1 MTEEIQDIFDEIR
14 NIMQPDMDCTA
25 RYHALDALLLRAL
38 KDRTRHSPVDFTHTA
53 ARLYWLCKQT
63 GHPSHPLEV
72 FRARAG
78 RIQKG
83 LFLPD
88 GEDEAY
94 DLKAVC
100 EGLAA
105 FYQTHVPEDVQ
116 KRLPRHWRPA
126 PAPAEKVPQA
136 KRIRITVHRW
146 DEHFIY
152 GKDHTHPTEQLLK
165 VEYADETDR
174 TFADLKEQLYEGAQ
188 LNLLSVKAIKAEGAY
203 PYVLKPEMLVLD
215 PDFLIDITALCAC
228 IRPYGYSAYTHLL
241 NKFAPPARSA
251 AIQLG
256 NAANQFLDDC
266 VNENRDLER
275 AKTSENEVFRLGSA
289 ERERFIQN
297 RDLERED
304 RACPESAGRER
315 FIQNADGTAE
325 AELYL
330 RSMQNSFRI
339 SPLAWSTL
347 PDIDRDF
354 FNRCEMQFHHIRQTV
369 RNSFSA
375 AGIDIRKTE
384 VELEPSFLCEALG
397 LQGRMDL
404 LTRNADK
411 LVELKSGKADEYPY
425 RSPKD
430 EHRLQMALYKEILY
444 YNLDRR
450 HEQVQSYLF
459 YSRYPGLY
467 AVDVPRSHIRRAM
480 ALRNAILHIEH
491 RLRRGES
498 RALIDELTEER
509 LNVNGRG
516 DRLYTRYLRPRM
528 MEILTPLHGMRGAE
542 ADYFHRFLTF
552 TAREQFRAKVGDDR
566 ADSPGGFS
574 ETWCCDT
581 LTKQQNG
588 NILTGLKLHPVPDEE
603 GAIVRLDLKLP
614 EYGEDFLPNFRQGD
628 MVMLYERNHEGDN
641 VTNKQFFRCTI
652 EEIHP
657 EHMLLK
663 LSYKQRNAGV
673 FHPDSLYAIEPGYMD
688 ATFNQAYSGLF
699 SLLTAP
705 RERKELLLGIRPPAT
720 DPSVRLHRHYLN
732 EEIDRIVLKA
742 KQARDYFLL
751 VGPPGTGK
759 TSVALKS
766 MVEEFLSDSPQKTLL
781 LMAYTNRAVDE
792 ICHTLSAIN
801 PAPEYIRIGQEL
813 NCAPDFRPRLM
824 KHVIG
829 DATSRKEIYE
839 KLAPVR
845 VFAGTISSLCSQTE
859 LFSLKVIDVAIID
872 EASQVLEPQLLP
884 LLCATTAVNRGDYN
898 LNRLAIGKFI
908 LIGDHKQL
916 PAVVSQPREMSRVT
930 EDSLQA
936 IGLTDCRNSLFE
948 RLHRLSSLQGTKNIV
963 EMLHRQGRMHPS
975 ICEFVNRNYYNGGLD
990 AVPLPH
996 QQEPL
1001 AFGTRP
1007 DDDRWTAFVA
1017 GTRMAFISVQ
1027 ADEAEYY
1034 TKIES
1039 KQEQTKLAQGLP
1051 NVGDSSKSNKRE
1063 AETVARLIHT
1073 LCQLYSRSGIPFS
1086 PCKQI
1091 GIIVPFR
1098 AQIAMIR
1105 KALAERHIPDTAD
1118 ITIDTVERYQGSQRD
1133 IIIFS
1138 TTVSRP
1144 YQLSILSEPV
1154 MTDGREI
1161 DRKLNV
1167 ALTRARKQFFMTGNE
1182 TLLRNCTAYRKFLDF
1197 LSKEQILRL

>member
-14 NIMQPDMDCTA
+14 NIMQPDMDHTA
-25 RYHALDALLLRAL
+25 RYHALDTLLLRAL

-53 ARLYWLCKQT
+53 ARLHWLCKQT

-83 LFLPD
+83 LFLPN

-126 PAPAEKVPQA
+126 PAPAEKVLQA

-174 TFADLKEQLYEGAQ
+174 TFADLNGQLYEGAQ

-228 IRPYGYSAYTHLL
+228 IKPYGYSAYTHLL

-266 VNENRDLER
+266 VNE
-275 AKTSENEVFRLGSA
+275 
-289 ERERFIQN
+289 
-297 RDLERED
+297 
-304 RACPESAGRER
+304 R
-315 FIQNADGTAE
+315 FIQNADGTTE

-330 RSMQNSFRI
+330 RSMQNSFRF

-375 AGIDIRKTE
+375 AGIDIRQTE

-425 RSPKD
+425 HSPKE
-430 EHRLQMALYKEILY
+430 EHSLQMALYKEILY

-450 HEQVQSYLF
+450 REQVQSYLF

-498 RALIDELTEER
+498 RTLIEELTEER
-509 LNVNGRG
+509 LNVDGRA
-516 DRLYTRYLRPRM
+516 DRLYSRYLRPRM
-528 MEILTPLHGMRGAE
+528 MEILAPLHGMRGVE

-566 ADSPGGFS
+566 ADSPGGFA

-581 LTKQQNG
+581 QTKQQNG

-603 GAIVRLDLKLP
+603 GAVVRLDLQLP

-657 EHMLLK
+657 ERMLLK
-663 LSYKQRNAGV
+663 LSYKQRNAEV
-673 FHPDSLYAIEPGYMD
+673 FRPDSLYAVEPGYMD

-766 MVEEFLSDSPQKTLL
+766 MVEEFLSDHPQKTLL

-813 NCAPDFRPRLM
+813 NCAPDFRTRLM

-845 VFAGTISSLCSQTE
+845 VFASTISSLCSQTE

-884 LLCATTAVNRGDYN
+884 LLCATTPVNRGDYN

-948 RLHRLSSLQGTKNIV
+948 RLHRLNSLQGTEGIV

-996 QQEPL
+996 QQKPL
-1001 AFGTRP
+1001 AFGIRP

-1034 TKIES
+1034 I
-1039 KQEQTKLAQGLP
+1039 
-1051 NVGDSSKSNKRE
+1051 KSNKRE
-1063 AETVARLIHT
+1063 AETVAHLVHT
-1073 LCQLYSRSGIPFS
+1073 LCQLHSRSGIPFS

-1105 KALAERHIPDTAD
+1105 KALAERHIPDTTG

-1144 YQLSILSEPV
+1144 YQLPILSEPV
-1154 MTDGREI
+1154 MTDGREL

-1182 TLLRNCTAYRKFLDF
+1182 TLLRKCTAYREFLDF
-1197 LSKEQILRL
+1197 LSKGQILRL

>member
-38 KDRTRHSPVDFTHTA
+38 KDRTRHSTVDFTHTA
-53 ARLYWLCKQT
+53 ARLHWLCKQT

-83 LFLPD
+83 LFLPN
-88 GEDEAY
+88 GKDEAY

-126 PAPAEKVPQA
+126 PAPAEKVLQA

-174 TFADLKEQLYEGAQ
+174 TFADLNGQLYEGAQ

-228 IRPYGYSAYTHLL
+228 IKPYGYSAYTHLL

-266 VNENRDLER
+266 VNE
-275 AKTSENEVFRLGSA
+275 
-289 ERERFIQN
+289 
-297 RDLERED
+297 
-304 RACPESAGRER
+304 R
-315 FIQNADGTAE
+315 FIQNADGTTE

-330 RSMQNSFRI
+330 RSMQNSFRF

-375 AGIDIRKTE
+375 AGIDIRQTE

-425 RSPKD
+425 RSPKE
-430 EHRLQMALYKEILY
+430 EHCLQMALYKEILY

-450 HEQVQSYLF
+450 REQVQSYLF

-498 RALIDELTEER
+498 RTLIEELTEER
-509 LNVNGRG
+509 LNVDGRA

-528 MEILTPLHGMRGAE
+528 MEILAPLHGMRGVE

-566 ADSPGGFS
+566 ADSPGGFA

-581 LTKQQNG
+581 QTKQQNG
-588 NILTGLKLHPVPDEE
+588 NILTGLKLYPVPDEE
-603 GAIVRLDLKLP
+603 GAVVRLDLQLP

-657 EHMLLK
+657 ERMLLK
-663 LSYKQRNAGV
+663 LSYKQRNAEV
-673 FHPDSLYAIEPGYMD
+673 FRPDSLYAVEPGYMD

-720 DPSVRLHRHYLN
+720 DSSVRLHRHYLN

-766 MVEEFLSDSPQKTLL
+766 MVEEFLSDHPQKTLL

-845 VFAGTISSLCSQTE
+845 VFASTISSLCSQTE

-884 LLCATTAVNRGDYN
+884 LLCATTPVNRGDYN

-948 RLHRLSSLQGTKNIV
+948 RLHRLNSLQGTEGIV

-1001 AFGTRP
+1001 AFGIRP

-1034 TKIES
+1034 I
-1039 KQEQTKLAQGLP
+1039 
-1051 NVGDSSKSNKRE
+1051 KSNKRE
-1063 AETVARLIHT
+1063 AETVAHLVHT
-1073 LCQLYSRSGIPFS
+1073 LCQLHSRSGIPFS

-1144 YQLSILSEPV
+1144 YQLPILSEPV
-1154 MTDGREI
+1154 MTDGREL

-1182 TLLRNCTAYRKFLDF
+1182 TLLRKCTAYREFLDF
-1197 LSKEQILRL
+1197 LSKGQILRL

>member
-14 NIMQPDMDCTA
+14 NIMQPDMDHTA
-25 RYHALDALLLRAL
+25 RYHALDTLLLRAL

-53 ARLYWLCKQT
+53 ARLHWLCKQT

-83 LFLPD
+83 LFLPN
-88 GEDEAY
+88 GEDETY

-126 PAPAEKVPQA
+126 PAPAEKVLQA

-174 TFADLKEQLYEGAQ
+174 TFADLNGQLYEGAQ

-228 IRPYGYSAYTHLL
+228 IKPYGYSAYTHLL

-266 VNENRDLER
+266 VNE
-275 AKTSENEVFRLGSA
+275 
-289 ERERFIQN
+289 
-297 RDLERED
+297 
-304 RACPESAGRER
+304 R
-315 FIQNADGTAE
+315 FIQNADGTTE

-330 RSMQNSFRI
+330 RSMQNSFRF

-375 AGIDIRKTE
+375 AGIDIRQTE

-425 RSPKD
+425 HSPKE
-430 EHRLQMALYKEILY
+430 EHSLQMALYKEILY

-450 HEQVQSYLF
+450 REQVQSYLF

-498 RALIDELTEER
+498 RTLIEELTEER
-509 LNVNGRG
+509 LNVDGRA
-516 DRLYTRYLRPRM
+516 DRLYSRYLRPRM
-528 MEILTPLHGMRGAE
+528 MEILAPLHGMRGVE

-566 ADSPGGFS
+566 ADSPGGFA

-581 LTKQQNG
+581 QTKQQNG

-603 GAIVRLDLKLP
+603 GAVVRLDLQLP

-628 MVMLYERNHEGDN
+628 MVMLYERNHERDN

-657 EHMLLK
+657 ERMLLK
-663 LSYKQRNAGV
+663 LSYKQRNAEV
-673 FHPDSLYAIEPGYMD
+673 FRPDSLYAVEPGYMD

-766 MVEEFLSDSPQKTLL
+766 MVEEFLSDHPQKTLL

-845 VFAGTISSLCSQTE
+845 VFASTISSLCSQTE

-884 LLCATTAVNRGDYN
+884 LLCATTPVNRGDYN

-948 RLHRLSSLQGTKNIV
+948 RLHRLNSLQGTEGIV

-1001 AFGTRP
+1001 AFGIRP

-1027 ADEAEYY
+1027 ADKAEYY
-1034 TKIES
+1034 I
-1039 KQEQTKLAQGLP
+1039 
-1051 NVGDSSKSNKRE
+1051 KSNKRE
-1063 AETVARLIHT
+1063 AETVAHLVHT
-1073 LCQLYSRSGIPFS
+1073 LCQLHSRSGIPFS

-1144 YQLSILSEPV
+1144 YQLPILSEPV
-1154 MTDGREI
+1154 MTDGREL

-1182 TLLRNCTAYRKFLDF
+1182 TLLRKCTAYREFLDF
-1197 LSKEQILRL
+1197 LSKGQILRL

>member
-14 NIMQPDMDCTA
+14 NIMQPDMDHTA
-25 RYHALDALLLRAL
+25 RYHALDTLLLRAL

-53 ARLYWLCKQT
+53 ARLHWLCKQT

-83 LFLPD
+83 LFLPN

-126 PAPAEKVPQA
+126 PAPAEKVLQA
-136 KRIRITVHRW
+136 KRIRITVHWW

-174 TFADLKEQLYEGAQ
+174 TFADLNGQLYEGAQ

-228 IRPYGYSAYTHLL
+228 IKPYGYSAYTHLL

-266 VNENRDLER
+266 VNE
-275 AKTSENEVFRLGSA
+275 
-289 ERERFIQN
+289 
-297 RDLERED
+297 
-304 RACPESAGRER
+304 R
-315 FIQNADGTAE
+315 FIQNADGTTE

-330 RSMQNSFRI
+330 RSMQNSFRF

-375 AGIDIRKTE
+375 AGIDIRQTE

-425 RSPKD
+425 HSPKE
-430 EHRLQMALYKEILY
+430 EHSLQMALYKEILY

-450 HEQVQSYLF
+450 REQVQSYLF

-498 RALIDELTEER
+498 RTLIEELTEER
-509 LNVNGRG
+509 LNVDGRA
-516 DRLYTRYLRPRM
+516 DRLYSRYLRPRM
-528 MEILTPLHGMRGAE
+528 MEILAPLHGMRGVE

-566 ADSPGGFS
+566 ADSPGGFA

-581 LTKQQNG
+581 QTKQQNG

-603 GAIVRLDLKLP
+603 GAVVRLDLQLP

-628 MVMLYERNHEGDN
+628 MVMLYERNHERDN

-657 EHMLLK
+657 ERMLLK
-663 LSYKQRNAGV
+663 LSYKQRNAEV
-673 FHPDSLYAIEPGYMD
+673 FRPDSLYAVEPGYMD

-720 DPSVRLHRHYLN
+720 DPSVRLHRHHLN

-766 MVEEFLSDSPQKTLL
+766 MVEEFLSDHPQKTLL

-829 DATSRKEIYE
+829 NATSRKEIYE

-884 LLCATTAVNRGDYN
+884 LLCATTPVNRGDYN

-948 RLHRLSSLQGTKNIV
+948 RLHRLNSLQGTEGIV

-996 QQEPL
+996 QQKPL
-1001 AFGTRP
+1001 AFGIRP

-1034 TKIES
+1034 I
-1039 KQEQTKLAQGLP
+1039 
-1051 NVGDSSKSNKRE
+1051 KSNKRE
-1063 AETVARLIHT
+1063 AETVAHLVHT
-1073 LCQLYSRSGIPFS
+1073 LCQLHSRSGIPFS

-1105 KALAERHIPDTAD
+1105 KALAERHIPDTTG

-1144 YQLSILSEPV
+1144 YQLPILSEPV
-1154 MTDGREI
+1154 MTDGREL

-1182 TLLRNCTAYRKFLDF
+1182 TLLRKCTAYREFLDF
-1197 LSKEQILRL
+1197 LSKGQILRL

>member
-14 NIMQPDMDCTA
+14 NIMQPDMDHTA
-25 RYHALDALLLRAL
+25 RYHALDTLLLRAL

-53 ARLYWLCKQT
+53 ARLHWLCKQT

-72 FRARAG
+72 FRARAR

-83 LFLPD
+83 LFLPN
-88 GEDEAY
+88 GEDETY

-126 PAPAEKVPQA
+126 PAPAEKVLQA

-174 TFADLKEQLYEGAQ
+174 TFADLNGQLYEGAQ

-203 PYVLKPEMLVLD
+203 PYVLKPEVLVLD

-228 IRPYGYSAYTHLL
+228 IKPYGYSAYTHLL

-266 VNENRDLER
+266 VNE
-275 AKTSENEVFRLGSA
+275 
-289 ERERFIQN
+289 
-297 RDLERED
+297 
-304 RACPESAGRER
+304 R
-315 FIQNADGTAE
+315 FIQNADGTTE

-330 RSMQNSFRI
+330 RSMQNSFRF

-375 AGIDIRKTE
+375 AGIDIRQTE

-425 RSPKD
+425 HSPKE
-430 EHRLQMALYKEILY
+430 EHSLQMALYKEILY

-450 HEQVQSYLF
+450 REQVQSYLF

-498 RALIDELTEER
+498 RTLIEELTEER
-509 LNVNGRG
+509 LNVDGRA
-516 DRLYTRYLRPRM
+516 DRLYSRYLRPRM
-528 MEILTPLHGMRGAE
+528 MEILAPLHGMRGVE

-566 ADSPGGFS
+566 ADSPGGFA

-581 LTKQQNG
+581 QTKQQNG
-588 NILTGLKLHPVPDEE
+588 NILTGLKLHPVLDEE
-603 GAIVRLDLKLP
+603 GAVVRLDLQLP

-628 MVMLYERNHEGDN
+628 MVMLYERNHERDN

-657 EHMLLK
+657 ERMLLK
-663 LSYKQRNAGV
+663 LSYKQRNAEV
-673 FHPDSLYAIEPGYMD
+673 FRPDSLYAVEPGYMD

-766 MVEEFLSDSPQKTLL
+766 MVEEFLSDHPQKTLL

-845 VFAGTISSLCSQTE
+845 VFASTISSLCSQTE

-884 LLCATTAVNRGDYN
+884 LLCATTPVNRGDYN

-948 RLHRLSSLQGTKNIV
+948 RLHRLNSLQGTEGIV

-1001 AFGTRP
+1001 AFGIRP

-1034 TKIES
+1034 I
-1039 KQEQTKLAQGLP
+1039 
-1051 NVGDSSKSNKRE
+1051 KSNKRE
-1063 AETVARLIHT
+1063 AETVAHLVHT
-1073 LCQLYSRSGIPFS
+1073 LCQLHSRSGIPFS

-1144 YQLSILSEPV
+1144 YQLPILSEPV
-1154 MTDGREI
+1154 MTDGREL

-1182 TLLRNCTAYRKFLDF
+1182 TLLRKCTAYREFLDF
-1197 LSKEQILRL
+1197 LSKGQILRL

>member
-1 MTEEIQDIFDEIR
+1 
-14 NIMQPDMDCTA
+14 
-25 RYHALDALLLRAL
+25 
-38 KDRTRHSPVDFTHTA
+38 
-53 ARLYWLCKQT
+53 
-63 GHPSHPLEV
+63 
-72 FRARAG
+72 
-78 RIQKG
+78 
-83 LFLPD
+83 
-88 GEDEAY
+88 
-94 DLKAVC
+94 
-100 EGLAA
+100 
-105 FYQTHVPEDVQ
+105 
-116 KRLPRHWRPA
+116 
-126 PAPAEKVPQA
+126 
-136 KRIRITVHRW
+136 
-146 DEHFIY
+146 
-152 GKDHTHPTEQLLK
+152 
-165 VEYADETDR
+165 
-174 TFADLKEQLYEGAQ
+174 
-188 LNLLSVKAIKAEGAY
+188 
-203 PYVLKPEMLVLD
+203 
-215 PDFLIDITALCAC
+215 
-228 IRPYGYSAYTHLL
+228 
-241 NKFAPPARSA
+241 
-251 AIQLG
+251 
-256 NAANQFLDDC
+256 
-266 VNENRDLER
+266 
-275 AKTSENEVFRLGSA
+275 
-289 ERERFIQN
+289 
-297 RDLERED
+297 
-304 RACPESAGRER
+304 
-315 FIQNADGTAE
+315 
-325 AELYL
+325 
-330 RSMQNSFRI
+330 
-339 SPLAWSTL
+339 
-347 PDIDRDF
+347 
-354 FNRCEMQFHHIRQTV
+354 
-369 RNSFSA
+369 
-375 AGIDIRKTE
+375 
-384 VELEPSFLCEALG
+384 
-397 LQGRMDL
+397 
-404 LTRNADK
+404 
-411 LVELKSGKADEYPY
+411 
-425 RSPKD
+425 
-430 EHRLQMALYKEILY
+430 
-444 YNLDRR
+444 
-450 HEQVQSYLF
+450 
-459 YSRYPGLY
+459 
-467 AVDVPRSHIRRAM
+467 
-480 ALRNAILHIEH
+480 
-491 RLRRGES
+491 
-498 RALIDELTEER
+498 
-509 LNVNGRG
+509 
-516 DRLYTRYLRPRM
+516 
-528 MEILTPLHGMRGAE
+528 
-542 ADYFHRFLTF
+542 
-552 TAREQFRAKVGDDR
+552 
-566 ADSPGGFS
+566 
-574 ETWCCDT
+574 
-581 LTKQQNG
+581 
-588 NILTGLKLHPVPDEE
+588 
-603 GAIVRLDLKLP
+603 
-614 EYGEDFLPNFRQGD
+614 
-628 MVMLYERNHEGDN
+628 
-641 VTNKQFFRCTI
+641 
-652 EEIHP
+652 
-657 EHMLLK
+657 
-663 LSYKQRNAGV
+663 
-673 FHPDSLYAIEPGYMD
+673 MD

-766 MVEEFLSDSPQKTLL
+766 MVEEFLSDHPQKTLL

-813 NCAPDFRPRLM
+813 NCASDFRPRLM

-1001 AFGTRP
+1001 AFDTRP
-1007 DDDRWTAFVA
+1007 DDDRWTAFVG

-1027 ADEAEYY
+1027 ADKAEYY

-1039 KQEQTKLAQGLP
+1039 KQEQTELAQGLSS
-1051 NVGDSSKSNKRE
+1051 VGDSSKSNKRE
-1063 AETVARLIHT
+1063 AETVARLVHT

-1182 TLLRNCTAYRKFLDF
+1182 TLLRNCTAYREFLDF

>member
-53 ARLYWLCKQT
+53 ARLHWLCKQT

-188 LNLLSVKAIKAEGAY
+188 LNLLSVKTIKTEGAY

-228 IRPYGYSAYTHLL
+228 IKPYGYSAYTHLL

-297 RDLERED
+297 RDLERAD

-330 RSMQNSFRI
+330 RSMQNSFRL

-354 FNRCEMQFHHIRQTV
+354 FNRCEMQFRHIRQTV

-425 RSPKD
+425 RNPKD

-467 AVDVPRSHIRRAM
+467 AVDVPRSHIRRVM

-491 RLRRGES
+491 RLRKGES
-498 RALIDELTEER
+498 RALIGELTEER

-528 MEILTPLHGMRGAE
+528 MAILTPLHGMRGAE

-673 FHPDSLYAIEPGYMD
+673 LW
-688 ATFNQAYSGLF
+688 
-699 SLLTAP
+699 
-705 RERKELLLGIRPPAT
+705 
-720 DPSVRLHRHYLN
+720 
-732 EEIDRIVLKA
+732 
-742 KQARDYFLL
+742 AR
-751 VGPPGTGK
+751 
-759 TSVALKS
+759 
-766 MVEEFLSDSPQKTLL
+766 
-781 LMAYTNRAVDE
+781 R
-792 ICHTLSAIN
+792 
-801 PAPEYIRIGQEL
+801 
-813 NCAPDFRPRLM
+813 
-824 KHVIG
+824 
-829 DATSRKEIYE
+829 
-839 KLAPVR
+839 
-845 VFAGTISSLCSQTE
+845 
-859 LFSLKVIDVAIID
+859 
-872 EASQVLEPQLLP
+872 
-884 LLCATTAVNRGDYN
+884 
-898 LNRLAIGKFI
+898 
-908 LIGDHKQL
+908 
-916 PAVVSQPREMSRVT
+916 
-930 EDSLQA
+930 
-936 IGLTDCRNSLFE
+936 RN
-948 RLHRLSSLQGTKNIV
+948 G
-963 EMLHRQGRMHPS
+963 
-975 ICEFVNRNYYNGGLD
+975 
-990 AVPLPH
+990 
-996 QQEPL
+996 
-1001 AFGTRP
+1001 
-1007 DDDRWTAFVA
+1007 
-1017 GTRMAFISVQ
+1017 
-1027 ADEAEYY
+1027 
-1034 TKIES
+1034 
-1039 KQEQTKLAQGLP
+1039 
-1051 NVGDSSKSNKRE
+1051 
-1063 AETVARLIHT
+1063 
-1073 LCQLYSRSGIPFS
+1073 
-1086 PCKQI
+1086 
-1091 GIIVPFR
+1091 
-1098 AQIAMIR
+1098 
-1105 KALAERHIPDTAD
+1105 
-1118 ITIDTVERYQGSQRD
+1118 
-1133 IIIFS
+1133 
-1138 TTVSRP
+1138 
-1144 YQLSILSEPV
+1144 
-1154 MTDGREI
+1154 
-1161 DRKLNV
+1161 
-1167 ALTRARKQFFMTGNE
+1167 
-1182 TLLRNCTAYRKFLDF
+1182 
-1197 LSKEQILRL
+1197 

>member
-14 NIMQPDMDCTA
+14 NIMQPDMDHTA
-25 RYHALDALLLRAL
+25 RYHALDTLLLRAL

-53 ARLYWLCKQT
+53 ARLHWLCKQT

-83 LFLPD
+83 LFLPN

-126 PAPAEKVPQA
+126 PAPAEKVLQA

-174 TFADLKEQLYEGAQ
+174 TFADLNGQLYEGAQ

-203 PYVLKPEMLVLD
+203 PYVLKPEVLVLD

-228 IRPYGYSAYTHLL
+228 IKPYGYSAYTHLL

-266 VNENRDLER
+266 VNE
-275 AKTSENEVFRLGSA
+275 
-289 ERERFIQN
+289 
-297 RDLERED
+297 
-304 RACPESAGRER
+304 R
-315 FIQNADGTAE
+315 FIQNADGTTE

-330 RSMQNSFRI
+330 RSMQNSFRF

-375 AGIDIRKTE
+375 AGIDIRQTE

-425 RSPKD
+425 HSPKE
-430 EHRLQMALYKEILY
+430 EHSLQMALYKEILY
-444 YNLDRR
+444 YNLDRKR
-450 HEQVQSYLF
+450 EQVQSYLF

-498 RALIDELTEER
+498 RTLIEELTEER
-509 LNVNGRG
+509 LNVDGRA
-516 DRLYTRYLRPRM
+516 DRLYSRYLRPRM
-528 MEILTPLHGMRGAE
+528 MEILAPLHGMRGAE

-552 TAREQFRAKVGDDR
+552 TAREQFRAKIGDDR
-566 ADSPGGFS
+566 TDSPGGFA

-581 LTKQQNG
+581 QTKQQNG

-603 GAIVRLDLKLP
+603 GAVVRLDLQLP

-657 EHMLLK
+657 ERMLLK
-663 LSYKQRNAGV
+663 LSYKQRNAEV
-673 FHPDSLYAIEPGYMD
+673 FRPDSLYAVEPGYMD

-766 MVEEFLSDSPQKTLL
+766 MVEEFLSDHPQKTLL

-813 NCAPDFRPRLM
+813 NCAPDFRTRLM
-824 KHVIG
+824 KHVTG

-845 VFAGTISSLCSQTE
+845 VFASTISSLCSQTE

-884 LLCATTAVNRGDYN
+884 LLCATTPVNRGDYN

-948 RLHRLSSLQGTKNIV
+948 RLHRLNSLQGTEGIV

-1001 AFGTRP
+1001 AFGIRP

-1034 TKIES
+1034 I
-1039 KQEQTKLAQGLP
+1039 
-1051 NVGDSSKSNKRE
+1051 KSNKRE
-1063 AETVARLIHT
+1063 AETVAHLVHT
-1073 LCQLYSRSGIPFS
+1073 LCQLHSRSSIPFS

-1105 KALAERHIPDTAD
+1105 KALAERHIPNTAD

-1144 YQLSILSEPV
+1144 YQLPILSEPV
-1154 MTDGREI
+1154 MTDGREL

-1182 TLLRNCTAYRKFLDF
+1182 TLLRKCTAYREFLDF
-1197 LSKEQILRL
+1197 LSKGQILRL

>member
-14 NIMQPDMDCTA
+14 NIMQPDMDHTA
-25 RYHALDALLLRAL
+25 RYHALDTLLLRAL

-53 ARLYWLCKQT
+53 ARLHWLCKQT

-83 LFLPD
+83 LFLPN

-126 PAPAEKVPQA
+126 PAPAEKVLQA

-165 VEYADETDR
+165 VEYADKTDR
-174 TFADLKEQLYEGAQ
+174 TFADLNGQLYEGAQ
-188 LNLLSVKAIKAEGAY
+188 LNLLSVKAIKAESAY

-228 IRPYGYSAYTHLL
+228 IKPYGYSAYTHLL

-266 VNENRDLER
+266 VNE
-275 AKTSENEVFRLGSA
+275 
-289 ERERFIQN
+289 
-297 RDLERED
+297 
-304 RACPESAGRER
+304 R
-315 FIQNADGTAE
+315 FIQNADGTTE

-330 RSMQNSFRI
+330 RSMQNSFRF

-375 AGIDIRKTE
+375 AGIDIRQTE

-425 RSPKD
+425 RSPKE
-430 EHRLQMALYKEILY
+430 EHSLQMALYKEILY

-450 HEQVQSYLF
+450 REQVQSYLF

-498 RALIDELTEER
+498 RTLIEELTEER
-509 LNVNGRG
+509 LNVDGRA
-516 DRLYTRYLRPRM
+516 DRLYSRYLRPRM
-528 MEILTPLHGMRGAE
+528 MEILAPLHGMRGVE

-566 ADSPGGFS
+566 ADSPGGFA

-581 LTKQQNG
+581 QTKQQNG

-603 GAIVRLDLKLP
+603 GAVVRLDLQLP

-657 EHMLLK
+657 ERMLLK
-663 LSYKQRNAGV
+663 LSYKQRNAEV
-673 FHPDSLYAIEPGYMD
+673 FRPDSLYAVEPGYMD

-766 MVEEFLSDSPQKTLL
+766 MVEEFLSDHPQKTLL

-845 VFAGTISSLCSQTE
+845 VFASTISSLCNQTE

-884 LLCATTAVNRGDYN
+884 LLCATTPVNRGDYN

-948 RLHRLSSLQGTKNIV
+948 RLHRLNSLQGTKNIV

-1001 AFGTRP
+1001 AFGIRP
-1007 DDDRWTAFVA
+1007 DDDQWTAFVA

-1034 TKIES
+1034 I
-1039 KQEQTKLAQGLP
+1039 
-1051 NVGDSSKSNKRE
+1051 KSNKRE
-1063 AETVARLIHT
+1063 AETVAHLVHT
-1073 LCQLYSRSGIPFS
+1073 LCQLHSRSGIPFS
-1086 PCKQI
+1086 PCRQI

-1144 YQLSILSEPV
+1144 YQLPILSEPV
-1154 MTDGREI
+1154 MTDGREL

-1182 TLLRNCTAYRKFLDF
+1182 TLLRKCTAYREFLDF
-1197 LSKEQILRL
+1197 LSKGQILRL

>member
-14 NIMQPDMDCTA
+14 NIMQPDMDHTA
-25 RYHALDALLLRAL
+25 RYHALDTLLLRAL

-53 ARLYWLCKQT
+53 ARLHWLCKQT

-83 LFLPD
+83 LFLPN

-126 PAPAEKVPQA
+126 PAPAEKVLQA

-174 TFADLKEQLYEGAQ
+174 TFADLNGQLYEGAQ

-228 IRPYGYSAYTHLL
+228 IKPYGYSAYTHLL

-266 VNENRDLER
+266 VNE
-275 AKTSENEVFRLGSA
+275 
-289 ERERFIQN
+289 
-297 RDLERED
+297 
-304 RACPESAGRER
+304 R
-315 FIQNADGTAE
+315 FIQNADGTTE

-330 RSMQNSFRI
+330 RSMQNSFRF

-375 AGIDIRKTE
+375 AGIDIRQTE

-425 RSPKD
+425 HSPKE
-430 EHRLQMALYKEILY
+430 EHSLQMALYKEILY
-444 YNLDRR
+444 YNLDRKR
-450 HEQVQSYLF
+450 EQVQSYLF

-498 RALIDELTEER
+498 RTLIEELTEER
-509 LNVNGRG
+509 LNVDGRA
-516 DRLYTRYLRPRM
+516 DRLYSRYLRPRM
-528 MEILTPLHGMRGAE
+528 MEILAPLHGMRGVE

-552 TAREQFRAKVGDDR
+552 TAREQFRAKIGDDR
-566 ADSPGGFS
+566 ADSPGGFA

-581 LTKQQNG
+581 QTKQQNG

-603 GAIVRLDLKLP
+603 GAVVRLDLQLP

-657 EHMLLK
+657 ERMLLK

-673 FHPDSLYAIEPGYMD
+673 FRPDSLYAVEPGYMD

-766 MVEEFLSDSPQKTLL
+766 MVEEFLSDHPQKTLL

-845 VFAGTISSLCSQTE
+845 VFASTISSLCSQTE

-884 LLCATTAVNRGDYN
+884 LLCATTPVNRGDYN

-948 RLHRLSSLQGTKNIV
+948 RLHRLNSLQGTEGIV

-1001 AFGTRP
+1001 AFGIRP

-1034 TKIES
+1034 I
-1039 KQEQTKLAQGLP
+1039 
-1051 NVGDSSKSNKRE
+1051 KSNKRE
-1063 AETVARLIHT
+1063 AETVAHLVHT
-1073 LCQLYSRSGIPFS
+1073 LCQLHSRSGIPFS
-1086 PCKQI
+1086 PCRQI

-1144 YQLSILSEPV
+1144 YQLPILSEPV
-1154 MTDGREI
+1154 MTDGREL

-1182 TLLRNCTAYRKFLDF
+1182 TLLRKCTAYREFLDF
-1197 LSKEQILRL
+1197 LSKGQILRL

>member
-14 NIMQPDMDCTA
+14 NIMQPDMDHTA
-25 RYHALDALLLRAL
+25 RYHALDTLLLRAL

-53 ARLYWLCKQT
+53 ARLHWLCKQT

-83 LFLPD
+83 LFLPN

-126 PAPAEKVPQA
+126 PAPAEKVLQA

-174 TFADLKEQLYEGAQ
+174 TFADLNGQLYEGAQ

-228 IRPYGYSAYTHLL
+228 IKPYGYSAYTHLL

-266 VNENRDLER
+266 VNE
-275 AKTSENEVFRLGSA
+275 
-289 ERERFIQN
+289 
-297 RDLERED
+297 
-304 RACPESAGRER
+304 R
-315 FIQNADGTAE
+315 FIQNADGTTE

-330 RSMQNSFRI
+330 RSMQNSFRF

-375 AGIDIRKTE
+375 AGIDK

-425 RSPKD
+425 HSPKE
-430 EHRLQMALYKEILY
+430 EHSLQMALYKEILY

-450 HEQVQSYLF
+450 REQVQSYLF

-498 RALIDELTEER
+498 RTLIEELTEER
-509 LNVNGRG
+509 LNVDGRA
-516 DRLYTRYLRPRM
+516 DRLYSRYLRPRM
-528 MEILTPLHGMRGAE
+528 MEILAPLHGMRGME

-566 ADSPGGFS
+566 TDSPGGFA

-581 LTKQQNG
+581 QTKQQNG

-603 GAIVRLDLKLP
+603 GAVVRLDLQLP

-657 EHMLLK
+657 ERMLLK
-663 LSYKQRNAGV
+663 LSYKQRNAEV
-673 FHPDSLYAIEPGYMD
+673 FRPDSLYAVEPGHMD

-766 MVEEFLSDSPQKTLL
+766 MVEEFLSDHPQKTLL

-845 VFAGTISSLCSQTE
+845 VFASTISSLCSQTE

-884 LLCATTAVNRGDYN
+884 LLCATTPVNRGDYN

-948 RLHRLSSLQGTKNIV
+948 RLHRLNSLQGTEGIV

-1001 AFGTRP
+1001 AFGIRP
-1007 DDDRWTAFVA
+1007 DDDRWTAFIA

-1034 TKIES
+1034 I
-1039 KQEQTKLAQGLP
+1039 
-1051 NVGDSSKSNKRE
+1051 KSNKRE
-1063 AETVARLIHT
+1063 AETVAHLVHT
-1073 LCQLYSRSGIPFS
+1073 LCQLHSRSGIPFS
-1086 PCKQI
+1086 PCRQI

-1144 YQLSILSEPV
+1144 YQLPILSEPV
-1154 MTDGREI
+1154 MTDGREL

-1182 TLLRNCTAYRKFLDF
+1182 TLLRKCTAYREFLDF
-1197 LSKEQILRL
+1197 LSKGQILRL